1 MAPPPPAGHAARIAV
16 GTPPLPAAASTAKT
30 LAEAHAQR
38 SWELPMKSEIAPPAP
53 SRRILAPLPR
63 RPASPAHRAQDGYKI
78 PSLNEGH
85 VPRFRAKSRDDFTS
99 GFEGRPGRRDG
110 PPPTGHC

>member
-63 RPASPAHRAQDGYKI
+63 RPASPAHRAQ
-78 PSLNEGH
+78 EG
-85 VPRFRAKSRDDFTS
+85 
-99 GFEGRPGRRDG
+99 G
-110 PPPTGHC
+110 